1 MLNELDKIIGLHPR
15 KQEFNGWCWAC
26 VDNLHLALISSSND
40 LFMLSASNLPTLTKN
55 TNNLPDQHSLSSTS
69 SWPVQYDEWGRCHQF
84 SYCWVRRGRRR
95 INQRSLI
102 LASLFRLWRWGMYFF
117 MTESTWLVFSVTL
130 FFMNLATSV
139 KVNPDPDNAILR
151 KVEHSLTVCTVFCS
165 VFR

>member
-1 MLNELDKIIGLHPR
+1 
-15 KQEFNGWCWAC
+15 
-26 VDNLHLALISSSND
+26 
-40 LFMLSASNLPTLTKN
+40 
-55 TNNLPDQHSLSSTS
+55 
-69 SWPVQYDEWGRCHQF
+69 
-84 SYCWVRRGRRR
+84 
-95 INQRSLI
+95 
-102 LASLFRLWRWGMYFF
+102 MYFF